1 MQDDIMSALTD
12 MFLGYKVDSVC
23 PCLAPDAVELHS
35 IISISPAT
43 MSGPLMTELVWVTH
57 PLWTSDFSSD
67 QYSTS
72 LCLAIPIGITVRAP
86 GNTEVGYN
94 LLWQPTDTNS

>member
-43 MSGPLMTELVWVTH
+43 MSGPLMTELV
-57 PLWTSDFSSD
+57 
-67 QYSTS
+67 
-72 LCLAIPIGITVRAP
+72 
-86 GNTEVGYN
+86 
-94 LLWQPTDTNS
+94 